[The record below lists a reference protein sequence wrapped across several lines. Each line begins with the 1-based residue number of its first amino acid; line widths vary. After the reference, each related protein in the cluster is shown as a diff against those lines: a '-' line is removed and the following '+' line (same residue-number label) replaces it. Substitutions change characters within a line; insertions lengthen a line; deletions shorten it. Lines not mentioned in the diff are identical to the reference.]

1 MVPPLN
7 LYYTI
12 TIAAAILD
20 FMIKSSS
27 NVMHDKN
34 NSENLPGAAILKSN

>member
-1 MVPPLN
+1 MKILLTLSHTV
-7 LYYTI
+7 TI
-12 TIAAAILD
+12 PVD

-34 NSENLPGAAILKSN
+34 NSENIPVAAILKSN